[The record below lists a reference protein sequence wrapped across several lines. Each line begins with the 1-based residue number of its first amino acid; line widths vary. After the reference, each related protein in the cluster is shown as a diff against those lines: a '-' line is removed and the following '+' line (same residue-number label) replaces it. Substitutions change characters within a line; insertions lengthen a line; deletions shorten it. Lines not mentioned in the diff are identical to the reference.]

1 MSLYSKLARLSLVVE
16 SYALDGLERDVS
28 SAFTRRTTIITL
40 HGGGE
45 TGVGEDVTYDGA
57 AHAAFQADDLKG
69 RTGGRSSTSR
79 PIRGFTASESASARL
94 RAGRLPAAV
103 LGGCGIGRVGIG
115 FSAA

>member
-45 TGVGEDVTYDGA
+45 MGVGEDVTYDGA

-79 PIRGFTASESASARL
+79 PIRGFTASSRRRS
-94 RAGRLPAAV
+94 PAP
-103 LGGCGIGRVGIG
+103 GSRTPI
-115 FSAA
+115 